1 MKKQT
6 FIMAVALLLAAV
18 QAVASP
24 IGRQQARAIA
34 RNFCAK
40 AEARGQM
47 RKAPSATQLTLA
59 HAAGGGQ
66 GNSLYYAFNRGQA
79 AGYVIVSGDD
89 RAPQILGYADSGTFD
104 TQRMPENMRW
114 WLGQYERQLRYMAS
128 HPEARMHAPRKAATP
143 VQPLLGDTE
152 WDQEAPYNNLCPYIS
167 YYDRDY
173 EETYSGVCPTGCVAT
188 ALAQVMR
195 YHRWPDTS
203 HGTVEYQTETAKTT
217 VTADLNA
224 TYDWDL
230 ILPSYGKDSHATAEQ
245 KAEVAKLCFNVG
257 ASLESDYTPIGTGA
271 YDVIVCPT
279 LIRYFNYDKAMRC
292 LQRDY
297 TPVADYEQTL
307 IDELL
312 ARRPVPYGGVTRENA
327 GHFFVL
333 DGIDADGLYHIN
345 WGWGGMSNG
354 YFTIAA
360 LDPDEQGVGGS
371 ESRDAFKYHQ
381 VMIAGMQK
389 PQDGSQYDWYVVCD
403 GLGKLN
409 TTVAKD
415 ETVTLTYSNLYN
427 ESPAPEDLKYE
438 LYWTLTDAQG
448 QILYRK
454 LAEKDTL
461 QWNEGYSSGKTKFSI
476 PDEVTDGQYQ
486 LLLQYYVA
494 EEDFAKP
501 HRVQMLAG
509 GNTKYRVTVSD
520 EEATYQSFGKPQLA
534 VVSLENTLKADGQPA
549 PLKAG
554 EANRLCVTF
563 QNDGG
568 DYLSDMSLYFYIK
581 GMKYDAPT
589 FSTKKAL
596 VAVQGEGESVVGF
609 DLQLPSNLAGSDNYV
624 LEFRDGDSNI
634 LCKTTATIDGG
645 PLPASL
651 YIEDRL
657 TIENIEDGVAPMNH
671 VVLCANISNSAGDF
685 YGPLEVRVSSKE
697 SYDYVDFFETPD
709 IHIPAG
715 SEGTDVRIDCHFTEL
730 EVGKTYTLSLYNL
743 HQDDWMIPSYNNKVT
758 FTAGEPVE
766 IVEPSGESHYTVTLQ
781 GNINYRK
788 SWDADDFEGLTPMGI
803 YQMQQ
808 TGGYAIEPWLINS
821 AMNAN
826 GGGQFVGD
834 KFYYVWNQRDPSGA
848 NNISISQL
856 NEVDLATGQRTN
868 LGICSDYLLV
878 TTAGTAVDPTTGQ
891 VYGIF
896 WNENHDTRQLGI
908 VDYPNMKRTT
918 IATVNQQLYAL
929 CCDNTGQLYA
939 IDTAGNLCRV
949 DKETAAV
956 TIVGNTGFKP
966 KYGQAAAVDAHTN
979 KMYWTAFDG
988 KRSLL
993 MEVDLQT
1000 ATATQLAEYDD
1011 MEEFLT
1017 LRVLPPAAADK
1028 APAPATDLTATFE
1041 GASKTGTISF
1051 RLPKETFDGSPLS
1064 GQLNYKVNIDGQN
1077 VKDGSAEA
1085 GEQVTFTHEC
1095 EGGETVISVLVSNA
1109 EGQSPEAGIT
1119 VFVGNDTPL
1128 PPTDVVLTI
1137 DEATG
1142 RATLSWTAPTGSV
1155 HGGYIDR
1162 DNLSYT
1168 ITRQPDGIQT
1178 KNIQDTSFEE
1188 LLGDVV
1194 YQPYRYEVQA
1204 VNHGRRSEAAT
1215 SEAHHYGHG
1224 LAVPYSEAFDSEESA
1239 AMFTIV
1245 DANGDGNTWEWTKW
1259 HGQCMYYVC
1268 SQDLDADEW
1277 LITPPIALEGG
1288 KTYTLSFDE
1297 SVYSASL
1304 PEKIEV
1310 KYGQGIDYTAYEELM
1325 PVTVF
1330 TNPDYETQQLTF
1342 TPATS
1347 GDYFFGFHLLSDRH
1361 MLSLH
1366 LDNISLEEAPQTPT
1380 GIMDDSQ
1387 YTINNKHAIYDLQGR
1402 RIESSRNAR
1411 MSIVRLK
1418 DGTFRK
1424 VMR

>member
-47 RKAPSATQLTLA
+47 RKVPSATQFTLA
-59 HAAGGGQ
+59 HTAEDGH
-66 GNSLYYAFNRGQA
+66 GNALYYTFKRGQA

-89 RAPQILGYADSGTFD
+89 RAPEILGYADTGAFET
-104 TQRMPENMRW
+104 RHMPENMRW
-114 WLGQYERQLRYMAS
+114 WLEQYERQLRYLAS
-128 HPEARMHAPRKAATP
+128 HPGARMHAPRKVATP

-152 WDQEAPYNNLCPYIS
+152 WDQTAPYNNLCPYIS
-167 YYDRDY
+167 YYDSDY
-173 EETYSGVCPTGCVAT
+173 GETLSGVCPTGCVAT
-188 ALAQVMR
+188 ALAQVMS
-195 YHRWPDTS
+195 YHRWPDMS
-203 HGTVEYQTETAKTT
+203 HGNVEYQTMTAKAT
-217 VTADLNA
+217 VTADLN
-224 TYDWDL
+224 TSYDWDL
-230 ILPSYGKDSHATAEQ
+230 ILPFYDNSSSAEQ
-245 KAEVAKLCFNVG
+245 RAEVAKLCFNVG
-257 ASLESDYTPIGTGA
+257 AALESDYTPAGTGA

-297 TPVADYEQTL
+297 TPVADFEQTL
-307 IDELL
+307 TEELR
-312 ARRPVPYGGVTRENA
+312 AGRPVPYGGVTRKDA

-345 WGWGGMSNG
+345 WGWGGISNG
-354 YFTIAA
+354 YFAIAA
-360 LDPDEQGVGGS
+360 LDPGEQGVGGS
-371 ESRDAFKYHQ
+371 ESLDAFKYHQ

-403 GLGKLN
+403 GVSDLN

-415 ETVTLTYSNLYN
+415 ENVVLTYNYLYN

-438 LYWTLTDAQG
+438 LYWTLIDNRG
-448 QILYRK
+448 QMCHRK

-461 QWNEGYSSGKTKFSI
+461 QWNHGYTSGKTKFSI
-476 PDEVTDGQYQ
+476 PDDIPDGEYQ

-494 EEDFAKP
+494 EDGFTAP
-501 HRVQMLAG
+501 HRVQMLSG
-509 GNTKYRVTVSD
+509 ENTKYRVTVSD
-520 EEATYQSFGKPQLA
+520 EEATYQSFGKPQISIA
-534 VVSLENTLKADGQPA
+534 GLENTLKADGQTA

-554 EANRLCVTF
+554 EANRLDITF
-563 QNDGG
+563 RNDGG
-568 DYLSDMSLYFYIK
+568 DYLDDMSLYFYIK

-589 FSTKKAL
+589 YSTKKAI
-596 VAVQGEGESVVGF
+596 VAVQGEGESVVSF
-609 DLQLPSNLAGSDNYV
+609 DLLLPDNLAGSDNYV
-624 LEFRDGDSNI
+624 LEFRDGDNNI
-634 LCKTTATIDGG
+634 LCKTTVTIDGG

-657 TIENIEDGVAPMNH
+657 TIENIEDGVAPVNH
-671 VVLCANISNSAGDF
+671 VVLCTNISNTAGEF
-685 YGPLEVRVSSKE
+685 YGPLEVLVSSE
-697 SYDYVDFFETPD
+697 DEYGHVDSFVTPD
-709 IHIPAG
+709 INIPAG
-715 SEGTDVRIDCHFTEL
+715 SEGTDVRIDCSFTQL

-743 HQDDWMIPSYNNKVT
+743 HQDDWMIPSYNNKVK

-766 IVEPSGESHYTVTLQ
+766 IVEPGGETHYTVTLQ
-781 GNINYRK
+781 GNIIYRK

-808 TGGYAIEPWLINS
+808 TEGYAIEPWLINS

-834 KFYYVWNQRDPSGA
+834 KFYYVWNQNDPFGT
-848 NNISISQL
+848 IDLSISQL
-856 NEVDLATGQRTN
+856 CEIDLATGQRTN
-868 LGICSDYLLV
+868 LGICNDYLLA

-896 WNENHDTRQLGI
+896 WDENHNKHQLGI
-908 VDYPNMKRTT
+908 VDYPNMQRTT
-918 IATVNQQLYAL
+918 IATVGQQLYAL

-939 IDTAGNLCRV
+939 IDTNGNLCRV

-979 KMYWTAFDG
+979 KMYWTAYDG

-1017 LRVLPPAAADK
+1017 LRILPPAAADK
-1028 APAPATDLTATFE
+1028 APAPATELAATFE

-1128 PPTDVVLTI
+1128 PPTDVLLTI

-1142 RATLSWTAPTGSV
+1142 RAHLSWTAPTEGV
-1155 HGGYIDR
+1155 HGGYIDW

-1168 ITRQPDGIQT
+1168 ITRQPDGFQT
-1178 KNIQDTSFEE
+1178 KNIQDSGFEE
-1188 LLGDVV
+1188 LLGDVI
-1194 YQPYRYEVQA
+1194 YRPYRYEVQA
-1204 VNHGRRSEAAT
+1204 VNHGRRSEATT
-1215 SEAHHYGHG
+1215 SEACHYGHG
-1224 LAVPYSEAFDSEESA
+1224 LAVPYHENFDSEESVM
-1239 AMFTIV
+1239 MFTIV
-1245 DANGDGNTWEWTKW
+1245 DANGDDVTWEWTKW
-1259 HGQCMYYVC
+1259 HNQCMMYLC
-1268 SQDLDADEW
+1268 SMDLDADEW
-1277 LITPPIALEGG
+1277 LITPPITLEGG

-1297 SVYSASL
+1297 NVYSATR
-1304 PEKIEV
+1304 PEKLEV
-1310 KYGQGIDYTAYEELM
+1310 RFGQGTDYTAYEELM

-1342 TPATS
+1342 TPDTG
-1347 GDYFFGFHLLSDRH
+1347 GDYFFGFHLVSDRN

-1366 LDNISLEEAPQTPT
+1366 LDNISLVEAPQTPT